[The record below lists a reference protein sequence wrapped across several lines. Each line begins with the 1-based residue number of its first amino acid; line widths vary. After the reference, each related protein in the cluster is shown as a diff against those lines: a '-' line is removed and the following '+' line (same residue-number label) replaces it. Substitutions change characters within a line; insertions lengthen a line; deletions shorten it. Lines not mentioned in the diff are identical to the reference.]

1 MTIHKYT
8 LKICHKCY
16 SAVPSAI
23 KRESTIS
30 TSSFT
35 NCTRHTEKCEIW
47 EKFVKMPTTPRKDY
61 CKRIL
66 KVRAAWKGRPENDVK
81 DSTWTQSFSCF
92 LFSQIK
98 SDNIPRAVKL
108 DDVSDRY

>member
-1 MTIHKYT
+1 M
-8 LKICHKCY
+8 
-16 SAVPSAI
+16 
-23 KRESTIS
+23 
-30 TSSFT
+30 
-35 NCTRHTEKCEIW
+35 
-47 EKFVKMPTTPRKDY
+47 
-61 CKRIL
+61 L
-66 KVRAAWKGRPENDVK
+66 KVKTGQKGRPENDVK